1 MGECECKQLRKAD
14 VLQNS
19 VTLSESRD
27 TVLIENNVK
36 TLHPICNS
44 SSINAECG
52 SSTCDRCTPGND
64 TGKLIAA
71 TEEAIK
77 CKPVSMNSIDIDMCQ
92 EEKEL
97 PVMNRMSPEDK
108 LEVVRDMR
116 RTLGPCFATAGLVM
130 AAKTQVDMWNTQ
142 IGVTDTEISDQPED
156 SDRQDSYFFKEVYTP
171 FMEILIKGNSGVSKI
186 NDHAKTVSRSEQ
198 CFFCL
203 LILVMFIY
211 GIGILTAI
219 VLLSSIMWYS

>member
-1 MGECECKQLRKAD
+1 M
-14 VLQNS
+14 
-19 VTLSESRD
+19 
-27 TVLIENNVK
+27 
-36 TLHPICNS
+36 PI
-44 SSINAECG
+44 
-52 SSTCDRCTPGND
+52 
-64 TGKLIAA
+64 
-71 TEEAIK
+71 EEAMK
-77 CKPVSMNSIDIDMCQ
+77 SKAVPMNSIDIDMCQ

-142 IGVTDTEISDQPED
+142 IGVTDTEVSDQPEE

-186 NDHAKTVSRSEQ
+186 NDHAKTVSRTEQ

-211 GIGILTAI
+211 GFGILTAI